1 MAKHNQ
7 KNGLSNF
14 NRLITVTW
22 VEMLVSMG
30 LRNFKNEFMSGFV
43 ISGVILED
51 ILEIEPQES
60 SPVHGGNDE
69 DYEWEFW

>member
-1 MAKHNQ
+1 
-7 KNGLSNF
+7 
-14 NRLITVTW
+14 
-22 VEMLVSMG
+22 MLVSMG

-69 DYEWEFW
+69 DYEWEF